1 MPMLSRVPFR
11 PALLTCALSLAL
23 APLGLSAQTAAKK
36 PAAAAVPAA
45 GGNKT
50 LSGGA
55 GNGKLMSF
63 KELEVCLKEQQ
74 DLNVRAP
81 ELQRQRE
88 AMDVERKR
96 VVADAEALKADSA
109 LVSAIG
115 EKIKAYNARV
125 KEQGEK
131 VQSWRDRQAAFES
144 NDRTGPAVERTR
156 KELERDRDLLQ
167 KNQTALDAE
176 NASLNEERGKVAT
189 GYSERVA
196 AQEKAANDW
205 NARSRTLDAASQT
218 YEDDRLAWRGRCA
231 DRPYRE
237 DDEKLIRR
245 EMEKAK

>member
-125 KEQGEK
+125 N
-131 VQSWRDRQAAFES
+131 RQAAFES